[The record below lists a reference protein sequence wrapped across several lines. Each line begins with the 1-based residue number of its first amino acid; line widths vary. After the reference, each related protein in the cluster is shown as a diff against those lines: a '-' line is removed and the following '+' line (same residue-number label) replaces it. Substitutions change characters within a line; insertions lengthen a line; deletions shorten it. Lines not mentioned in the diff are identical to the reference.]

1 MDFKNVDT
9 AFMKMDILKN
19 LTVALSVLLLNF
31 YLVETNR
38 TGDIIQL
45 LSNKMF
51 LWTIAFTTAGFVAF
65 HALIYPAVRK
75 SKLME

>member
-9 AFMKMDILKN
+9 AFMKADILKN
-19 LTVALSVLLLNF
+19 LTVAFSVLLLNYYF
-31 YLVETNR
+31 VESNH
-38 TGDIIQL
+38 TGNVVDL

-65 HALIYPAVRK
+65 HALLYPALKKTRY
-75 SKLME
+75 ME